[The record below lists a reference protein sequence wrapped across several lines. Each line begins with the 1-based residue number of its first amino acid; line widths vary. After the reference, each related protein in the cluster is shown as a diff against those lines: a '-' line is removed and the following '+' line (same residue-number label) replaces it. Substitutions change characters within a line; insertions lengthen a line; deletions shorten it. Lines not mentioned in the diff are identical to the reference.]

1 MEQNVHK
8 TGPLQGDLI
17 TPKGN
22 LASIRDVL
30 TVLTVLSQGLNLG
43 GEEIIGRKEYEV
55 GNIRARLQS
64 R

>member
-17 TPKGN
+17 TQKGN
-22 LASIRDVL
+22 LASIRD
-30 TVLTVLSQGLNLG
+30 VLTVLSQGLNLG